1 VGDDH
6 PDTWYSRDRPV
17 LAEILRQMEGKP
29 GAASPGDIQAE
40 LGLSK
45 EQYWLA
51 IQALDAEGF
60 VDASLGP
67 NGPIMNVSADARRE
81 LGAWPTPENLADRI
95 VAGLEAAA
103 QAEKEPER
111 KRALQS
117 AASTV
122 KSVGVDL
129 FTKWLETKA
138 GL

>member
-1 VGDDH
+1 M
-6 PDTWYSRDRPV
+6 RD
-17 LAEILRQMEGKP
+17 AN
-29 GAASPGDIQAE
+29 
-40 LGLSK
+40 
-45 EQYWLA
+45 
-51 IQALDAEGF
+51 F
-60 VDASLGP
+60 
-67 NGPIMNVSADARRE
+67 
-81 LGAWPTPENLADRI
+81 GAWPTPENLADRI